1 MKTFPRLVCPDP
13 APGAN
18 TQPIPL
24 SLCVFLS
31 HIPLAAYI
39 SFLLV
44 IARFVSFVKHYLHIS
59 EDRGRKKK
67 FWCFFFLILLFMLD
81 LWEFGEGRQTGWH
94 TESGVSVCV
103 CLRLCVF
110 ISVWLVCDF
119 LYVLWGSFDCVHV
132 LLSLCLCTLHYLCVS
147 YALFVCV
154 CVYVC
159 VSVQTP
165 AVL

>member
-44 IARFVSFVKHYLHIS
+44 IVRFASFVKHYLHIS

-67 FWCFFFLILLFMLD
+67 FWCFFFLYYCLCWICGSL
-81 LWEFGEGRQTGWH
+81 ERGEGRQTGWH

-103 CLRLCVF
+103 CLRLRVF

-119 LYVLWGSFDCVHV
+119 CMYSEEVLTVCMCFWVYVYVLCIICV
-132 LLSLCLCTLHYLCVS
+132 
-147 YALFVCV
+147 
-154 CVYVC
+154 
-159 VSVQTP
+159 
-165 AVL
+165 

>member
-44 IARFVSFVKHYLHIS
+44 IVRFVSFVKHYLHIS

-67 FWCFFFLILLFMLD
+67 FWCFFFFILLFMLD
-81 LWEFGEGRQTGWH
+81 LWEFGEGRGKANRMAYW
-94 TESGVSVCV
+94 EWCVCV

-119 LYVLWGSFDCVHV
+119 CMYSEEVLTVCMCFWVYVYVLCIICV
-132 LLSLCLCTLHYLCVS
+132 
-147 YALFVCV
+147 
-154 CVYVC
+154 
-159 VSVQTP
+159 
-165 AVL
+165 

>member
-44 IARFVSFVKHYLHIS
+44 IVRFVSFVKHYLHIS
-59 EDRGRKKK
+59 EDRGRKKI
-67 FWCFFFLILLFMLD
+67 FLMFLFFILLFMLD

-119 LYVLWGSFDCVHV
+119 CMYSEEVL
-132 LLSLCLCTLHYLCVS
+132 T
-147 YALFVCV
+147 VCM
-154 CVYVC
+154 CF
-159 VSVQTP
+159 
-165 AVL
+165 

>member
-1 MKTFPRLVCPDP
+1 MKTFPHLVCPDP

-24 SLCVFLS
+24 SLCVFRS

-44 IARFVSFVKHYLHIS
+44 IVRFVSFVKRYLHTS

-67 FWCFFFLILLFMLD
+67 GRGSLILMFLFFYITVYVGSVAV
-81 LWEFGEGRQTGWH
+81 WRGEREGKQDGILR
-94 TESGVSVCV
+94 VVCLCV

-110 ISVWLVCDF
+110 ISV
-119 LYVLWGSFDCVHV
+119 
-132 LLSLCLCTLHYLCVS
+132 
-147 YALFVCV
+147 
-154 CVYVC
+154 
-159 VSVQTP
+159 
-165 AVL
+165 

>member
-44 IARFVSFVKHYLHIS
+44 IVRFVSFVKHYLHIS

-67 FWCFFFLILLFMLD
+67 FWCFFFLYYCLCWICGSL
-81 LWEFGEGRQTGWH
+81 ERGEGRQTGWH

-119 LYVLWGSFDCVHV
+119 CMYSEEVLTVCMCFWVYVYVLCIICV
-132 LLSLCLCTLHYLCVS
+132 
-147 YALFVCV
+147 
-154 CVYVC
+154 
-159 VSVQTP
+159 
-165 AVL
+165 

>member
-44 IARFVSFVKHYLHIS
+44 IVRFVSFVKHYLHIS
-59 EDRGRKKK
+59 EDWGRKKK
-67 FWCFFFLILLFMLD
+67 FWCFFFLYYCLCWICGSL
-81 LWEFGEGRQTGWH
+81 ERGEGRQTGWH

-119 LYVLWGSFDCVHV
+119 CMYSEEVLTVCMCFWVYVYVLCIICV
-132 LLSLCLCTLHYLCVS
+132 
-147 YALFVCV
+147 
-154 CVYVC
+154 
-159 VSVQTP
+159 
-165 AVL
+165 

>member
-44 IARFVSFVKHYLHIS
+44 IVRFVSFVKCYLRIS

-67 FWCFFFLILLFMLD
+67 GRGSLILMFLFFILLFMLD
-81 LWEFGEGRQTGWH
+81 LWEFGEGRGKAN
-94 TESGVSVCV
+94 
-103 CLRLCVF
+103 RMA
-110 ISVWLVCDF
+110 
-119 LYVLWGSFDCVHV
+119 Y
-132 LLSLCLCTLHYLCVS
+132 
-147 YALFVCV
+147 
-154 CVYVC
+154 
-159 VSVQTP
+159 
-165 AVL
+165 